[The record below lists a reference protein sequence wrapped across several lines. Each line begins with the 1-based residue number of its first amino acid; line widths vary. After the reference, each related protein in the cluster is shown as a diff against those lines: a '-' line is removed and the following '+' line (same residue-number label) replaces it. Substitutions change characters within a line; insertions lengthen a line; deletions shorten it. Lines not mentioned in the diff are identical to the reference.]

1 MGILTE
7 TLLDDGQQTDYAGQ
21 LEVLKDEDLV
31 DETSKQIHRA
41 GYSSRMTVADQKA
54 GICYAEAGRREKP
67 WLYARGY
74 NQAARSAGVSLDAG
88 DLERAR
94 APIAA

>member
-21 LEVLKDEDLV
+21 LEALKDEDFV
-31 DETSKQIHRA
+31 VETAAQIQAA

-54 GICYAEAGRREKP
+54 RICYTEAGRRDKP
-67 WLYARGY
+67 WLYVQGY
-74 NQAARSAGVSLDAG
+74 NRAARSVGQPVSPA
-88 DLERAR
+88 DLRDAR